1 MQKFAQKMQK
11 IIQKFH
17 LADIALV
24 VLVHPALLIVP
35 ILKHT
40 ATYPDT
46 RYCIPLNLISMKP
59 TLISA

>member
-1 MQKFAQKMQK
+1 MQK
-11 IIQKFH
+11 IIWKYH

-46 RYCIPLNLISMKP
+46 RYYIALNLI
-59 TLISA
+59 LEQ